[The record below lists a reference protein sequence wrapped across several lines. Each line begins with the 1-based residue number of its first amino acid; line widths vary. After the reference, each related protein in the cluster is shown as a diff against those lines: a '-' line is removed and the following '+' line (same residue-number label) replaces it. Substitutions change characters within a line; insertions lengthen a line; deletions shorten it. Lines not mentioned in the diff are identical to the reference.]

1 MFIIRWIFG
10 FFSGL
15 PAVKWAFKNAGL
27 AIGVIELIIQFVVGV
42 LIQLMKLAV
51 GLCNIFETD
60 RSQDKAVNMIANAEA
75 FVADIEKVF
84 TKWKGRLYKIGVKN
98 PRNDGGPA

>member
-1 MFIIRWIFG
+1 MWLIRFLLRM
-10 FFSGL
+10 FSGL
-15 PAVKWAFKNAGL
+15 PAVKWFFKNAGL

-60 RSQDKAVNMIANAEA
+60 RSQDRAVNMIANAEA
-75 FVADIEKVF
+75 FVAEIEKVF
-84 TKWKGRLYKIGVKN
+84 TAWKGKLYKLGVKA
-98 PRNDGGPA
+98 PEKG